1 MARTAE
7 PGCESQFA
15 ELDNYVKKFGGT
27 ATVSTLSNKHVIKK
41 NRFSE
46 SENWKILTL
55 EEKKSKFAWARASS
69 QDKKVALLQKEW
81 IGKVKDAKNRKETKK
96 KKRNERS
103 LLLLE
108 KCKEHSGPVTMN
120 TTAMLEGF
128 SEPQLLLEVRYLR
141 STIAPNIRER
151 VKVDKKFRKLCQAEL
166 KSEILKVIKPESD
179 VTSLDSLFLSLFP
192 DCEAGNDTIENS
204 TEGSAAIAETGT
216 HLGLAGLWLGPLQ
229 EKCVGVVVARGVAD
243 LLQLY
248 SKGRHGYYADGDAL
262 ELEDWSLVEAL
273 EITFWATVAR
283 IEYLRF

>member
-1 MARTAE
+1 M
-7 PGCESQFA
+7 
-15 ELDNYVKKFGGT
+15 
-27 ATVSTLSNKHVIKK
+27 
-41 NRFSE
+41 
-46 SENWKILTL
+46 TL
-55 EEKKSKFAWARASS
+55 EERKSKFAWARASS

-81 IGKVKDAKNRKETKK
+81 IGKVNDAKTFALVGKDANK

-108 KCKEHSGPVTMN
+108 KGKEHSGPVTMN
-120 TTAMLEGF
+120 TTAMLEGL
-128 SEPQLLLEVRYLR
+128 SEPQLLLKVRYLR

-151 VKVDKKFRKLCQAEL
+151 VKVDKKFRKLSKAEL

-204 TEGSAAIAETGT
+204 TEGSAAIHETGT
-216 HLGLAGLWLGPLQ
+216 HPGLAGLWLGPLQ
-229 EKCVGVVVARGVAD
+229 EKCVGLVIARGVDD

-248 SKGRHGYYADGDAL
+248 SKGRHGSYADGDAV